1 MSHPIRTA
9 RWWSAAGI
17 RALKTLAQTAVA
29 LIGTSAIIAD
39 VPWPVVASG
48 AALAALLSLL
58 TSLAGLPEL
67 DAGIR
72 VSPDDGH
79 AEL

>member
-1 MSHPIRTA
+1 MSHPISTA

-17 RALKTLAQTAVA
+17 RALKTLAQTAIA

-67 DAGIR
+67 DASITP
-72 VSPDDGH
+72 VPDDDD
-79 AEL
+79 AQL

>member
-1 MSHPIRTA
+1 MHDA
-9 RWWSAAGI
+9 RPADVTDAI
-17 RALKTLAQTAVA
+17 APLAQTAVA

-39 VPWPVVASG
+39 VPWMVVASG

-72 VSPDDGH
+72 DGH
-79 AEL
+79 ADL